1 MRKILYCIAA
11 FASIWVATGCDNEPK
26 NPGDFSVKSNLELN
40 QFVSLTTG
48 EIYTLQTARSF
59 DTIFKT
65 GVQVWDTVWDSNGE
79 FVSRTA
85 DTVWLSAPFTTRYY
99 EMQPVVLPAVA
110 DTFTMQ
116 LTTNAK
122 WLSPNPEIVVM
133 PWIYNETSTAG
144 GGDGTITFRV
154 ARNRNYLRNEYTPM
168 YVYTSDSTV
177 FYKIPF
183 GQHGEKDEN

>member
-1 MRKILYCIAA
+1 MRKILYCITA
-11 FASIWVATGCDNEPK
+11 FVCIWLVAGCDNEPK
-26 NPGDFSVKSNLELN
+26 NPGDFSVKATLDVN

-48 EIYTLQTARSF
+48 EVYTLQTAREF
-59 DTIFKT
+59 DTVFKN

-85 DTVWLSAPFTTRYY
+85 DTVWLANKYVTRFH
-99 EMQPVVLPAVA
+99 EMKPVILPASA
-110 DTFTMQ
+110 DTFSMQ

-133 PWIYNETSTAG
+133 PWIYNEATAAG
-144 GGDGTITFRV
+144 GGDGTIIFRV
-154 ARNRNYLRNEYTPM
+154 ARNRNYQRTEYTPM
-168 YVYTSDSTV
+168 YIYTSDSTV

-183 GQHGEKDEN
+183 GQYGEKDE